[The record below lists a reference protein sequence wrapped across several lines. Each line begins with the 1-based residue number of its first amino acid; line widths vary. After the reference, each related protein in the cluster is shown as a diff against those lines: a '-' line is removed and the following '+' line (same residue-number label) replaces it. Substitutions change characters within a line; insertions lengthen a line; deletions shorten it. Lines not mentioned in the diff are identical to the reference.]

1 MWVYE
6 HSKISLFLYMDMS
19 GFYAFILPLCLEKR
33 RDMGCQ
39 YSRSDQLSDV
49 GQFRNS
55 CQIPCPSVVC
65 PKDGNKESDY
75 GYQQVL
81 IIYKWHSYN

>member
-1 MWVYE
+1 ME
-6 HSKISLFLYMDMS
+6 
-19 GFYAFILPLCLEKR
+19 FYAFILPLCLEKR

-75 GYQQVL
+75 RYQQVL